1 MIGISPDACR
11 LLEEPAAAGH
21 KLLTSP
27 WAVATARSNLAREPQ
42 VDIGAWTQRL
52 QGFQLAEDHTHDPTL
67 ELPRQLLPLMTAA
80 LSAQADRFLTG
91 DAGTRSLFPDGKFRS
106 LKVLTLGEWLSEL
119 HTIPAISP
127 SDPARPGIVEFSV
140 AYTPRKLKR

>member
-1 MIGISPDACR
+1 MGR
-11 LLEEPAAAGH
+11 
-21 KLLTSP
+21 
-27 WAVATARSNLAREPQ
+27 ATARSNLAREPQ

-91 DAGTRSLFPDGKFRS
+91 DAGTRSQFPDVQVRRKGQLSDRSKTCLYFR
-106 LKVLTLGEWLSEL
+106 LVEILRLLIL
-119 HTIPAISP
+119 CR
-127 SDPARPGIVEFSV
+127 AR
-140 AYTPRKLKR
+140 Y